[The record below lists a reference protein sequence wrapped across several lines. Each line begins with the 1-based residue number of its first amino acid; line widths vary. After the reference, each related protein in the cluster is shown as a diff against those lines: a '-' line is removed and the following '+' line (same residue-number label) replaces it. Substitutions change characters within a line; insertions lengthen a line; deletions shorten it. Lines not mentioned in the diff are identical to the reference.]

1 MEGPA
6 KRRNRRAVQ
15 HDGAPSGLKKPASW
29 STAASLPQTLRA
41 LIAIAESGPGQLGRQ
56 VLEAL
61 GFMVEI
67 VDSGIGAV
75 IAVRERTPKLILM
88 DLQLR
93 DVPGREAI
101 SWLRSNRNI
110 QAIPIVILAGASDE
124 ERLLQAPCPGAI
136 LRKPLSPE
144 AIRRVIR
151 DVLETEDTPCSP

>member
-6 KRRNRRAVQ
+6 KLQNRRAVQ
-15 HDGAPSGLKKPASW
+15 RDGAPSGLKKPASC

-41 LIAIAESGPGQLGRQ
+41 LIAIAESGPGQLCRQ

-75 IAVRERTPKLILM
+75 IAVRERPPQLILM
-88 DLQLR
+88 DRQLR
-93 DVPGREAI
+93 DVSGREAV

-110 QAIPIVILAGASDE
+110 EATPIVILAGAGVG
-124 ERLLQAPCPGAI
+124 ERLLQAPHPGAI
-136 LRKPLSPE
+136 LRKPLSSE
-144 AIRRVIR
+144 GIRRVIR
-151 DVLETEDTPCSP
+151 DVLETEDSPCSP